1 MESIKD
7 LITKAE
13 SIIMDI
19 ATEPTELCR
28 CKSKIAN
35 IPTME
40 PNVFRP
46 ASPMLR
52 ERYENFSYWKNSTHG
67 NWLSL
72 SEMEEL
78 WSDKPSTYI
87 QIIKN
92 ELISCS
98 KNWPNDAYGLFR
110 DNRLSVF
117 AADDNS
123 YERVYLIWL
132 DETDEPELWCYD
144 CNGMARYRNLRDYLQ
159 AYIEDDLSAY
169 NKTFL

>member
-7 LITKAE
+7 LIIKAE
-13 SIIMDI
+13 SIIKDI
-19 ATEPTELCR
+19 STEPTALCR
-28 CKSKIAN
+28 CKSEIAN

-40 PNVFRP
+40 PNVYRLV
-46 ASPMLR
+46 SPMLR
-52 ERYENFSYWKNSTHG
+52 ECYDNFKFWRNSTHG

-72 SEMEEL
+72 LEMEEL

-87 QIIKN
+87 QNIKN
-92 ELISCS
+92 ELIACS
-98 KNWPNDAYGLFR
+98 QNWANDAYGLFR

-117 AADDNS
+117 AADEKS

-144 CNGMARYRNLRDYLQ
+144 CNGMARYKNLRDYLQ

-169 NKTFL
+169 NKTFF